1 VQLDGRCCVLRS
13 WALGQRREQKRTTID
28 YYIKQNEIV
37 SPLEG
42 RKVIN
47 SEGPVIRE
55 NDITSAVC
63 FGLQFKKE
71 NWKGI

>member
-1 VQLDGRCCVLRS
+1 MRLDGRCGAPLK
-13 WALGQRREQKRTTID
+13 LGLGSEWRTERTIID
-28 YYIKQNEIV
+28 YYIKPNEIV

-63 FGLQFKKE
+63 FGWQFKRK
-71 NWKGI
+71 NWKRI

>member
-1 VQLDGRCCVLRS
+1 M
-13 WALGQRREQKRTTID
+13 D

-63 FGLQFKKE
+63 SGLQFKGK
-71 NWKGI
+71 NWKRI